1 MRALLAHVIDEI
13 DFTSHL
19 SAKVQAA
26 FVDSGVNLERNLKK
40 VSLVKLLNEYLSL
53 LCFKTGKRLLF
64 QYMTRKF

>member
-1 MRALLAHVIDEI
+1 MRALLAHVINEI
-13 DFTSHL
+13 DFTCHL
-19 SAKVQAA
+19 SNVHAT